1 MYFVGPCV
9 FAADYESYKGGV
21 YLLSRSKQICKTS
34 LKMPRD
40 NQMSYIEEGQ
50 ISQWKRKK
58 RTNND
63 LQSIA
68 QKTKDR
74 ATQSPL
80 KPVVNSCSPEGKAVP
95 APHVAP
101 VVQLLFQTRS

>member
-21 YLLSRSKQICKTS
+21 YLLSRRKQIYKTS

-50 ISQWKRKK
+50 ISQWPKEKK
-58 RTNND
+58 EKNK
-63 LQSIA
+63 Q
-68 QKTKDR
+68 
-74 ATQSPL
+74 
-80 KPVVNSCSPEGKAVP
+80 
-95 APHVAP
+95 
-101 VVQLLFQTRS
+101 